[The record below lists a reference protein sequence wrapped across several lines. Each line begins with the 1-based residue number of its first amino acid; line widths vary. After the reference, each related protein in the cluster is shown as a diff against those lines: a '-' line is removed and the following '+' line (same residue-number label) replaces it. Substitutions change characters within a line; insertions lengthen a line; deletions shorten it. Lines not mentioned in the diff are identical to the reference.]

1 MSERWRAAESAGIT
15 AVLGPTNTGKTHLAV
30 ERMLAHRTGTIGL
43 PLRLLAR
50 EIYERVVA
58 AKGARNVALLTGEE
72 KIVPPHA
79 THFVCTVESMPLDR
93 RAEFLAVDEIQLCA
107 DPERGHVFTDRL
119 LRARGERETMF
130 LGAATM
136 RPLLRQLLPEAQF
149 ISRPRFS
156 RLSYAG
162 ERKLSRL
169 PRRSVVVAFSAAEVY
184 ALAELMRRQR
194 GGAAVVLGA
203 LSPRTRNAQ
212 VALYQSGEVDYLV
225 ATDAIGMGLNMSVD
239 HVAFA
244 QRRKF
249 DGRTTRDLAAAE
261 LAQIAGR
268 AGRHMNDG
276 TFGVT
281 AGLEPF
287 EPDQVEMIENHRF
300 DPIRQLHWRNSALDF
315 RSLDRLLRSLAAPP
329 PGPGL
334 ARAREAVDQVALRAL
349 AEDPEAGP
357 LVAGPA
363 AVKRLWE
370 VCQIPDFR
378 KASADSHHRLLKR
391 IYLHL
396 MSSQAVLPVD
406 WVAEQVNRLDRTDGD
421 IDTLSTRIAYVRT
434 WAYIAHRADW
444 VADARHWRE
453 RAREIEDRLSDAL
466 HEALTQRFVDRR
478 TAALVRG
485 LRSGRELV
493 SSVSAAGEVLVE
505 GQFVGRLQGLR
516 FKADVAE
523 AGSDSRAMRTAAN
536 RILAHETAKRA
547 DALAG
552 AAEAE
557 IEWRDDNRLWW
568 GGAPVASLGPG
579 PDMLRP
585 AVQVLPAEHL
595 SGPQRERVR
604 RRLADWLEGRIAA
617 SLAPLLRLR
626 EAALSGP
633 ARGLCFQL
641 VEAMGS
647 APRPPLEPLI
657 RALAPD
663 DRRALRRLGVR
674 LGYLDVFVPA
684 TLKPAARALR
694 ARLWSASRQQAPA
707 ESPPANAVAV
717 PLEGRAPEFLQ
728 ALGFRPAGPLAV
740 RADVLDRLVGL
751 ARKAAEAGGGA
762 FAPDPA
768 MASLLARGAED
779 LAAVLQAAGFRRD
792 GERLRLGPRPGGRDR
807 RPAPAPGGA
816 FAELARLKAA
826 GA

>member
-1 MSERWRAAESAGIT
+1 MSGRWRAASSAGVT

-30 ERMLAHRTGTIGL
+30 ERMLAHRTGVIGL

-50 EIYERVVA
+50 EIYERVVT
-58 AKGARNVALLTGEE
+58 AKGARHAALLTGEE
-72 KIVPPHA
+72 KIVPAHA

-107 DPERGHVFTDRL
+107 DAERVHVFTERL

-130 LGAATM
+130 LGADTM
-136 RPLLRQLLPEAQF
+136 RPLLRELLPEAQY

-156 RLSYAG
+156 RLTYSG

-249 DGRTTRDLAAAE
+249 DGRTMRDLAPAE

-287 EPDQVEMIENHRF
+287 EPDLVEMVENHRF
-300 DPIRQLHWRNSALDF
+300 DPVRQLQWRNSALDF
-315 RSLDRLLRSLAAPP
+315 RSLADLLRSLGAPP
-329 PGPGL
+329 PRHGL
-334 ARAREAVDQVALRAL
+334 ARTREAVDQLALRAL
-349 AEDPEAGP
+349 GDDPDVAP
-357 LVAGPA
+357 LATAPA

-396 MSSQAVLPVD
+396 MSPEGVLPVD
-406 WVAEQVNRLDRTDGD
+406 WAAEQVSRLDRTDGD
-421 IDTLSTRIAYVRT
+421 IDTLSNRIAYVRT
-434 WAYIAHRADW
+434 WAYISHRADW
-444 VADARHWRE
+444 MADARHWRE

-466 HEALTQRFVDRR
+466 HEALAQRFVDRR

-493 SSVSAAGEVLVE
+493 SSVSSEGDVLVE

-516 FKADVAE
+516 FTADAAE
-523 AGSDSRAMRTAAN
+523 AGSGSRAMRTAAN
-536 RILAHETAKRA
+536 RVLAHETAKRA
-547 DALAG
+547 VALAD
-552 AAEAE
+552 AADAA

-568 GGAPVASLGPG
+568 GGAPVASLAPG
-579 PDMLRP
+579 GDMLRP
-585 AVQVLPAEHL
+585 TVQVPPVEHL

-604 RRLADWLEGRIAA
+604 RRLSDWLEAQIAA
-617 SLAPLLRLR
+617 RFAALLRLR
-626 EAALSGP
+626 EAPLSGP
-633 ARGLCFQL
+633 AR
-641 VEAMGS
+641 AS
-647 APRPPLEPLI
+647 PI
-657 RALAPD
+657 SSS
-663 DRRALRRLGVR
+663 RRWARCPGRR
-674 LGYLDVFVPA
+674 
-684 TLKPAARALR
+684 
-694 ARLWSASRQQAPA
+694 SSR
-707 ESPPANAVAV
+707 
-717 PLEGRAPEFLQ
+717 
-728 ALGFRPAGPLAV
+728 
-740 RADVLDRLVGL
+740 
-751 ARKAAEAGGGA
+751 
-762 FAPDPA
+762 
-768 MASLLARGAED
+768 
-779 LAAVLQAAGFRRD
+779 
-792 GERLRLGPRPGGRDR
+792 
-807 RPAPAPGGA
+807 
-816 FAELARLKAA
+816 
-826 GA
+826 